1 LAAWKLTIRDGSDVS
16 RQGFDD
22 LDAAIDA
29 AEAATDAVLAEGPAS
44 RVKAIRDYEPEELVN
59 ARIEIA
65 GKGFLSP
72 PTAGLDVQGD
82 GTLIGF
88 SGGITRKRFPTESR
102 DEIFAAIRGVLS
114 DG

>member
-1 LAAWKLTIRDGSDVS
+1 MTAWKLTVRNGSKVS

-22 LDAAIDA
+22 LDAAIGA
-29 AEAATDAVLAEGPAS
+29 AESATDAVLAEGPAAP
-44 RVKAIRDYEPEELVN
+44 VKAIRDYEREDLVN

-72 PTAGLDVQGD
+72 PTAGLDIQGD

-88 SGGITRKRFPTESR
+88 SGGITRRKFPVDGR
-102 DEIFAAIRGVLS
+102 DEIFNAIRGFLS